1 MKIVIEGLW
10 HLGLVTTAGMLEL
23 GNEVVCYSSNKDE
36 IVRLNSLD
44 LPLYEKG
51 ILKIFKKNIHNKKLR
66 FSYNKKEIST
76 AKIYWYCHDT
86 HINKRDEADTKTLIK
101 NILNRVSELKN
112 CREFIISSQ
121 ISVGTIKK
129 IEQKIKKNN
138 LNIRVSYIPENLRL
152 GKALDRFLNPDR
164 IILGSRNNQSIKIIS
179 KLFRRI
185 SKKIFTVKPESA
197 EMIKHSINS
206 FLANSICYINEIT
219 RISNSVGADPKEV
232 SFGLKSDERIGY
244 KSYLSPGGPFGGG
257 TLGRDL
263 TFLKKISKTRSIKNP
278 IIENIIKSNIVTKN
292 HLKNFFNKSSN
303 KNQKVLILGLAY
315 TEGTSTL
322 RQSDAINFSY
332 WLKKKKIKLY
342 MHDPIIKK
350 LPKKINSVFA
360 NKLYDRL
367 SDTNIFILMYN
378 HNFYKKY
385 QKILFSLA
393 KKKKIYIYDPFFIF
407 ERNKNINYI

>member
-332 WLKKKKIKLY
+332 WLKKKK
-342 MHDPIIKK
+342 
-350 LPKKINSVFA
+350 N
-360 NKLYDRL
+360 
-367 SDTNIFILMYN
+367 
-378 HNFYKKY
+378 
-385 QKILFSLA
+385 
-393 KKKKIYIYDPFFIF
+393 
-407 ERNKNINYI
+407 